1 MLDFSNIRAMT
12 LDLDDTLW
20 PIRPT
25 IERAEARLQHWLAER
40 APATATLFSSLPER
54 LALRAQVER
63 DMPHISHDLSA
74 LRLETIRLA
83 LRSAGDPE
91 NLAQGGFDVFFEA
104 RMDVTLYGEVVG
116 ALTRLSARMPLL
128 ALTNG
133 NADVR
138 RVGLGDF
145 FQGSVCASEAGFAK
159 PDPRIFL
166 AAADALQCA
175 PHQVLHVGDDP
186 HMDVLG
192 ALDAGMQSAWVN
204 RTGAVWQHP
213 QTPHLHVQDLAQLCS
228 RLGV

>member
-1 MLDFSNIRAMT
+1 MT

-25 IERAEARLQHWLAER
+25 IERAELQLQEWLSQR
-40 APATATLFSSLPER
+40 APATAALFADLPAR

-63 DMPHISHDLSA
+63 DMPHIGHDLSA

-83 LRSAGDPE
+83 LRSSGEPE
-91 NLAQGGFDVFFEA
+91 VLAQGGFDVFFEA
-104 RMDVTLYGEVVG
+104 RMDVTLYDEVMD
-116 ALTRLSARMPLL
+116 ALSRLSARMPLL

-133 NADVR
+133 NADVQ
-138 RVGLGDF
+138 RVGVGHF
-145 FQGSVCASEAGFAK
+145 FQGSIGAREAGYAK
-159 PDPRIFL
+159 PDPRIFH

-204 RTGAVWQHP
+204 RTGAAWQHP
-213 QTPHLHVQDLAQLCS
+213 QTPHLHVQDLAQLCTL
-228 RLGV
+228 LGV

>member
-1 MLDFSNIRAMT
+1 MT

-25 IERAEARLQHWLAER
+25 IERAELKLQEWLAVR

-74 LRLETIRLA
+74 LRMETIRLA
-83 LRSAGDPE
+83 LRSAGDAE
-91 NLAQGGFDVFFEA
+91 ELAQGGFDVFFEA
-104 RMDVTLYGEVVG
+104 RMEVTLYDEVVD

-133 NADVR
+133 NADVQ
-138 RVGLGDF
+138 RVGLGHF
-145 FQGSVCASEAGFAK
+145 FQGSIGAREAGFAK
-159 PDPRIFL
+159 PDPRIFH

-213 QTPHLHVQDLAQLCS
+213 QTPHLHVPDLAQLCT

>member
-1 MLDFSNIRAMT
+1 MLDLSNIRAMT

-25 IERAEARLQHWLAER
+25 IERAEARLQEWLVQH
-40 APATATLFSSLPER
+40 APATASLFSAMPAR

-83 LRSAGDPE
+83 LRSAGDPQG
-91 NLAQGGFDVFFEA
+91 LAQGGFDVFFAA
-104 RMDVTLYGEVVG
+104 RMDVKLYEEVED
-116 ALTRLSARMPLL
+116 ALKRLSARMPLL

-145 FQGSVCASEAGFAK
+145 FQGSIGASEAGFAK

-166 AAADALQCA
+166 AAADALQCP

-192 ALDAGMQSAWVN
+192 ALDAGMHAAWVN
-204 RTGAVWQHP
+204 RTGAEWQHP
-213 QTPHLHVQDLAQLCS
+213 QTPHLHVQDLAQLCT

>member
-1 MLDFSNIRAMT
+1 MT

-25 IERAEARLQHWLAER
+25 IERAERLLVEWLAVQ
-40 APATATLFSSLPER
+40 APATATLFSDLPAR

-83 LRSAGDPE
+83 LRSAGEPE

-104 RMDVTLYGEVVG
+104 RMDVTLFEDVTD

-133 NADVR
+133 NADVQ
-138 RVGLGDF
+138 RVGLGRF
-145 FQGSVCASEAGFAK
+145 FQGSITAREAGFAK
-159 PDPRIFL
+159 PDARIFL
-166 AAADALQCA
+166 AAADALQCP

-192 ALDAGMQSAWVN
+192 ALDAGMHTAWVN
-204 RTGAVWQHP
+204 RTESLWKHP
-213 QTPHLHVQDLAQLCS
+213 QTPHLHVQDLAQLCTA
-228 RLGV
+228 LGV